1 MSGPKKRRWP
11 YVVGGLFALL
21 VIAVFVVL
29 WRLDAILLTQAR
41 AQATKLSEQLGRPV
55 TIGAIST
62 KLFPQVGADV
72 ENVSIGAG
80 EGEGDVPLALLQNV
94 DVRVAAMPLL
104 TSRGKDIQVL
114 NAEAT
119 GLTLNVV
126 RLPDGTTNVQRLQ
139 ERLAQQQ
146 KPEEQPKQEEAPA
159 DLSGVRVDRAALTD
173 GVIRFIDR
181 SGPKTNELAIKDLDI
196 EVKDLRVGQPLDV
209 TLAAA
214 VFAEKQNLQAT
225 LHAAPLPAT
234 LVPTPERMTL
244 KAEKI
249 DLSPLGPFLPP
260 DVGLQAGTLDA
271 DWKAELGSAVPGGT
285 GPTRFQGGLRALGL
299 RFAGTEGGKALDAV
313 LDTDVTA
320 DLVAGSVALD
330 KLDVKLGPASVAGK
344 GRVQGLLTETPK
356 VEGFELVGR
365 NLDPA
370 AIAEYYPPL
379 RKQLAG
385 RIAGP
390 IGLTVRGS
398 GTQEAQALNVDVE
411 LTPVRLRIP
420 EQLSKEAGAPMRLT
434 ARVTGAAASGGAL
447 RFDAKADLDG
457 VDMRPGLLLDK
468 PAGQRFDV
476 AAAGTYQ
483 PARGKG
489 PMKVDVSQLA
499 VALLQDTMAGTASFA
514 LAGQGKQATTTF
526 ALNLKSPRL
535 NADELLLTEEE
546 VGTLTGGKGAPA
558 PPEDP
563 TRFNGYRGDMHFEIA
578 ALRFKEMDLANMVT
592 DIKMVDDLITV
603 TRFSS
608 GLYGG
613 KVVADGTSIKL
624 GPVPEQ
630 RPYEAKVKAEGID
643 MKQALAGRTP
653 KQVLGGLFNGNV
665 DVKGVGYTPEKIQ
678 QTLLGAING
687 SLTDGT
693 FIGEDLV
700 AAISGP
706 LAKALPFTG
715 KALKN
720 ERLTSLG
727 DNLPFSVEIKNGVAQ
742 LSKPITWTRPEAA
755 MSFDGGIG
763 LNGTLDLK
771 GSVNL
776 TPATIKTLTA
786 GRVTPTEPIPV
797 AVAVTGKAWSPE
809 VTGLDVKPAATMIA
823 KQAASGLAGQL
834 LGDKAKPVQ
843 DIIQGGEAE
852 ARRQAEEEKRKLEAR
867 AEEEKRKLEEAARA
881 EKERQQ
887 KKMEEEAKKKLRGIF
902 GGK

>member
-11 YVVGGLFALL
+11 YIVGGLLALL
-21 VIAVFVVL
+21 VLAVFIVL
-29 WRLDAILLTQAR
+29 WRLDSILLTQAQ
-41 AQATKLSEQLGRPV
+41 AQAAKLSQQLGRPV
-55 TIGAIST
+55 TIGNIST

-72 ENVSIGAG
+72 ENVSIGAA
-80 EGEGDVPLALLQNV
+80 EGEDVPLAVLQNV
-94 DVRVAAMPLL
+94 DVRVATMPLL
-104 TSRGKDIQVL
+104 KSSGKDIQVL

-146 KPEEQPKQEEAPA
+146 KPEEQPQQEEAPT

-181 SGPKTNELAIKDLDI
+181 SGAKANELAIKDLDI
-196 EVKDLRVGQPLDV
+196 EMKDLRVGQPLDV

-214 VFAEKQNLQAT
+214 VFAEKQNLNAT

-271 DWKAELGSAVPGGT
+271 DWKAELGSAVPGGS
-285 GPTRFQGGLRALGL
+285 GPTRFEGGLRALGL

-313 LDTDVTA
+313 LDTNVTA

-330 KLDVKLGPASVAGK
+330 KLDVKLGPASINGK
-344 GRVQGLLTETPK
+344 GRVQGLLTETPQ
-356 VEGFELVGR
+356 VQGFELVGR

-398 GTQEAQALNVDVE
+398 GTQAAQALDVDVE

-420 EQLSKEAGAPMRLT
+420 AQLSKEAGAPMRLT
-434 ARVTGAAASGGAL
+434 ARVTGAAATGGAL

-483 PARGKG
+483 PARGKNG
-489 PMKVDVSQLA
+489 AMKVDVGQLA
-499 VALLQDTMAGTASFA
+499 VALLEDTMAGTASFG
-514 LAGQGKQATTTF
+514 LAGQGKQQTTTF

-535 NADELLLTEEE
+535 NADALLLTEEE

-563 TRFNGYRGDMHFEIA
+563 TRFNGYRGDMRFEIA
-578 ALRFKEMDLANMVT
+578 ALRFKEMDLSNMVT
-592 DIKMVDDLITV
+592 EIKMVVDLITV

-643 MKQALAGRTP
+643 MKQALAARTP

-687 SLTDGT
+687 NLTDGT
-693 FIGEDLV
+693 FLGEDIV

-706 LAKALPFTG
+706 LTKALPFTG

-727 DNLPFSVEIKNGVAQ
+727 ENLPFSVEIKNGVAQ

-786 GRVTPTEPIPV
+786 GRVTPTQPIPV
-797 AVAVTGKAWSPE
+797 SVALTGKAWSPE
-809 VTGLDVKPAATMIA
+809 VTGLDVKPAATLIA

-852 ARRQAEEEKRKLEAR
+852 ARRQAEEEKRRLEAR
-867 AEEEKRKLEEAARA
+867 AAEEKRKLEEAARA
-881 EKERQQ
+881 ERERQQ
-887 KKMEEEAKKKLRGIF
+887 RKVEEEAKKKLRGIF
-902 GGK
+902 GK

>member
-1 MSGPKKRRWP
+1 
-11 YVVGGLFALL
+11 
-21 VIAVFVVL
+21 
-29 WRLDAILLTQAR
+29 
-41 AQATKLSEQLGRPV
+41 
-55 TIGAIST
+55 
-62 KLFPQVGADV
+62 
-72 ENVSIGAG
+72 
-80 EGEGDVPLALLQNV
+80 
-94 DVRVAAMPLL
+94 
-104 TSRGKDIQVL
+104 
-114 NAEAT
+114 
-119 GLTLNVV
+119 
-126 RLPDGTTNVQRLQ
+126 
-139 ERLAQQQ
+139 
-146 KPEEQPKQEEAPA
+146 
-159 DLSGVRVDRAALTD
+159 
-173 GVIRFIDR
+173 
-181 SGPKTNELAIKDLDI
+181 
-196 EVKDLRVGQPLDV
+196 
-209 TLAAA
+209 
-214 VFAEKQNLQAT
+214 
-225 LHAAPLPAT
+225 
-234 LVPTPERMTL
+234 
-244 KAEKI
+244 
-249 DLSPLGPFLPP
+249 
-260 DVGLQAGTLDA
+260 
-271 DWKAELGSAVPGGT
+271 
-285 GPTRFQGGLRALGL
+285 
-299 RFAGTEGGKALDAV
+299 
-313 LDTDVTA
+313 
-320 DLVAGSVALD
+320 VALD
-330 KLDVKLGPASVAGK
+330 KLDMKLGPASMAGK

-385 RIAGP
+385 RISGP
-390 IGLTVRGS
+390 MGLTVRGS
-398 GTQEAQALNVDVE
+398 GTQAAQALDVDVE

-420 EQLSKEAGAPMRLT
+420 AQLSKEAGAPMRLT

-514 LAGQGKQATTTF
+514 LAGQGKQQTTTF

-563 TRFNGYRGDMHFEIA
+563 TRFNGYRGDMRFDIA
-578 ALRFKEMDLANMVT
+578 ALRFKEMDLSNMVT
-592 DIKMVDDLITV
+592 EIKMVDDLMTV

-624 GPVPEQ
+624 GPTPDK

-643 MKQALAGRTP
+643 MKQALAARTP

-665 DVKGVGYTPEKIQ
+665 DVKGVGYTPEQIQ

-706 LAKALPFTG
+706 LTKALPFTG

-786 GRVTPTEPIPV
+786 GRVTPTAPIPV
-797 AVAVTGKAWSPE
+797 SVAVTGKAWSPE
-809 VTGLDVKPAATMIA
+809 VTGLDVKPAATAIA
-823 KQAASGLAGQL
+823 KMAAASAATEL
-834 LGDKAKPVQ
+834 LGEKGKKVGEVITGGTKA
-843 DIIQGGEAE
+843 A
-852 ARRQAEEEKRKLEAR
+852 
-867 AEEEKRKLEEAARA
+867 EEAARA
-881 EKERQQ
+881 EAEKRKKEAEERARQEAEAAR
-887 KKMEEEAKKKLRGIF
+887 KRAEEEAKKRLKGIF
-902 GGK
+902 GR